1 VICDEGD
8 YVALRVM
15 LGLLGGVGLT
25 TTNGIATKTVAHNLN
40 YRDLFFRPLPDA
52 VFSTRESRALD
63 SVRSV
68 TTTLGGWS
76 GDDTLALRR
85 AEVRAS
91 LARLYGDPAADLWD
105 DLQAQLPDGSTLKE
119 VRDILWSDNDEQ
131 ASAAELAIYERLGL
145 EPPEAAGLPPRVRLM
160 TMHRAKGLGAQ
171 VVFIPGL
178 EEAIFPGDRRG
189 RYPGLVLEAARLLY
203 VSMTRARAAC
213 IVSYARR
220 RTRFGTFRSQTPS
233 RFIADIGIQVEDRA
247 DGLSRREADALENI
261 VADL

>member
-1 VICDEGD
+1 
-8 YVALRVM
+8 M

-105 DLQAQLPDGSTLKE
+105 DLQAQHG
-119 VRDILWSDNDEQ
+119 RR
-131 ASAAELAIYERLGL
+131 SARQGR
-145 EPPEAAGLPPRVRLM
+145 LPPRARPRRR
-160 TMHRAKGLGAQ
+160 THRSRSSSSRTATRTAATCSRCK
-171 VVFIPGL
+171 V
-178 EEAIFPGDRRG
+178 RRG
-189 RYPGLVLEAARLLY
+189 R
-203 VSMTRARAAC
+203 
-213 IVSYARR
+213 RR
-220 RTRFGTFRSQTPS
+220 PASRSTPS
-233 RFIADIGIQVEDRA
+233 RSGRPATRRCADARPTEDSSSAAVAGPPASGTASRPTRRRCA
-247 DGLSRREADALENI
+247 RSRSRRAAGSSGRRRQETCKPRTRSWVRASAGRTCRWRSRRTSSRGPWFSCC
-261 VADL
+261 